1 MAKIRDL
8 KELVPDFELCKQIPP
23 GEFEDSALAWYVPAD
38 TDFPEY
44 GDPSVINRSRAWA
57 ATSERGVYPAPTL
70 QEILAEIPDV
80 TVNYDGRGRWAVQ
93 AILPSRAYGD
103 CNANPATAA
112 LKLWLAR
119 HTETPLSWFPI
130 D

>member
-1 MAKIRDL
+1 MSKLED
-8 KELVPDFELCKQIPP
+8 LVPKLDLCKQIPE
-23 GEFEDSALAWYVPAD
+23 GAFEDSALTWNEGYVKGN
-38 TDFPEY
+38 F
-44 GDPSVINRSRAWA
+44 VI
-57 ATSERGVYPAPTL
+57 EQRGFGLHYIAPAPTL

-103 CNANPATAA
+103 CNANPATVA
-112 LKLWLAR
+112 LKVWLAR
-119 HTETPLSWFPI
+119 HTETPLSWFPN